1 MTQREVVVRTGRGF
15 DRLVNFT
22 DATIA
27 IAITLLILPIM
38 DGLSEEYAEGGVI
51 TDVPKFLAN
60 ERSSFV
66 VFFVTFFIM
75 FWLWWINHKTFE
87 KFRQYDFVLVA
98 LSFMWVVSMV
108 VLAFPVDLAYRSD
121 SNLAYA
127 LFNFACVIPLTLTAV
142 INLYGRARPH
152 MLSDQPDVEVI
163 RNQMLAFAKFLLFVS
178 LVGGVATS
186 LAILQWGS
194 WGFLGWLIVAPVVI
208 VVAGRAIRGQ
218 PLGHRKVHSKA
229 N

>member
-1 MTQREVVVRTGRGF
+1 MTERDVVVRTDRGF

-38 DGLSEEYAEGGVI
+38 DGLSEKYAEDGVI
-51 TDVPKFLAN
+51 TDVPQFLVD
-60 ERSSFV
+60 ERLSFV
-66 VFFVTFFIM
+66 IFFVTFIIM

-98 LSFMWVVSMV
+98 LSFMWIVSMV
-108 VLAFPVDLAYRSD
+108 ILAFPVDLAYRSE
-121 SNLAYA
+121 SNLADA
-127 LFNFACVIPLTLTAV
+127 WFNFAFAIPLTLTAV

-152 MLSDQPDVEVI
+152 MLSDQTDVEVI
-163 RNQMLAFAKFLLFVS
+163 RNQMFALAKFLLFVT

-194 WGFLGWLIVAPVVI
+194 WGFLGWLIVVPVVI

>member
-1 MTQREVVVRTGRGF
+1 MTQRDVVVRTDRGF

-38 DGLSEEYAEGGVI
+38 DGLSEKYAEDGVI
-51 TDVPKFLAN
+51 TDVPQFLAD
-60 ERSSFV
+60 ERLSFV
-66 VFFVTFFIM
+66 IFFVTFIIM

-98 LSFMWVVSMV
+98 LSFMWIVSMV
-108 VLAFPVDLAYRSD
+108 ILAFPVDLAYRSE
-121 SNLAYA
+121 SYLADA
-127 LFNFACVIPLTLTAV
+127 WFNFAFAIPLTLTAV

-152 MLSDQPDVEVI
+152 MLSDQTDVEVI
-163 RNQMLAFAKFLLFVS
+163 RNQMFALAKFLLFVT

-186 LAILQWGS
+186 LAILQWGI
-194 WGFLGWLIVAPVVI
+194 WGFLGWLIVVPVVI

-218 PLGHRKVHSKA
+218 PLGHRKVQSKA